1 MMRRFLL
8 TATVLVFFGVCGCE
22 QQTPSPSPKTPDRSR
37 PTPTPQPTHQV
48 LAFTADWCQACQ
60 QDKPKLAELRRQG
73 VKVVEIDYD
82 ARPDLVRKYRVRR
95 LPTYIVLKDGKEVER
110 TEDIF
115 LLIKILR
122 FIFKLI
128 F

>member
-8 TATVLVFFGVCGCE
+8 TATVLVLLCGCE
-22 QQTPSPSPKTPDRSR
+22 TQTPRQEAPDRSR
-37 PTPTPQPTHQV
+37 PISTPQTTHQV

-60 QDKPKLAELRRQG
+60 RDKPKLDDLRRQG
-73 VKVVEIDYD
+73 VEVVEIDYD
-82 ARPDLVRKYRVRR
+82 ARPNLVRKYRVRR
-95 LPTYIVLKDGKEVER
+95 LPTYIVLEDGKEVER

>member
-1 MMRRFLL
+1 MRRLLL
-8 TATVLVFFGVCGCE
+8 TATVLVLLCGCQPE
-22 QQTPSPSPKTPDRSR
+22 APDRPGPASR
-37 PTPTPQPTHQV
+37 HQV

-60 QDKPKLAELRRQG
+60 RDKPRLAELRRRG
-73 VKVVEIDYD
+73 VEVVEIDCD
-82 ARPDLVRKYRVRR
+82 ARPDLVRQYRVRR

-122 FIFKLI
+122 FILRLF
-128 F
+128 

>member
-8 TATVLVFFGVCGCE
+8 TATVLVLFCGCE
-22 QQTPSPSPKTPDRSR
+22 VQTPSPSPKTPDRSR
-37 PTPTPQPTHQV
+37 PTPTPQATHQV

-60 QDKPKLAELRRQG
+60 RDKPKLADLRRQG
-73 VKVVEIDYD
+73 VEVIEIDYD
-82 ARPDLVRKYRVRR
+82 ARPDLVQQYRVRR

-110 TEDIF
+110 TESIL
-115 LLIKILR
+115 LLIKILS

>member
-8 TATVLVFFGVCGCE
+8 TATVLVLFCGCE
-22 QQTPSPSPKTPDRSR
+22 PQAPSPSPKTPDRPR
-37 PTPTPQPTHQV
+37 PTPTPQTTHQV

-60 QDKPKLAELRRQG
+60 QDKPKLADLRRQG
-73 VKVVEIDYD
+73 VEVVEIDYD

-95 LPTYIVLKDGKEVER
+95 LPTYIVLKDGEEVER
-110 TEDIF
+110 TESIL

-122 FIFKLI
+122 FILRLF
-128 F
+128 

>member
-1 MMRRFLL
+1 MMRRLLL
-8 TATVLVFFGVCGCE
+8 TATVLVLLAGCE
-22 QQTPSPSPKTPDRSR
+22 TQTPRQEAPDRSH
-37 PTPTPQPTHQV
+37 PTPTPQTTHQV

-60 QDKPKLAELRRQG
+60 QDKPKLADLRRQG
-73 VKVVEIDYD
+73 VEMVEIDYN

>member
-1 MMRRFLL
+1 MRRFLL
-8 TATVLVFFGVCGCE
+8 TATVLVLFCGCE
-22 QQTPSPSPKTPDRSR
+22 VQTPSPSPKAPDRSC
-37 PTPTPQPTHQV
+37 PTPTPQTSHQV

-60 QDKPKLAELRRQG
+60 RDKPKLADLRRQG
-73 VKVVEIDYD
+73 VEVIEIDYD
-82 ARPDLVRKYRVRR
+82 ARPDLVRKYGVRR

>member
-1 MMRRFLL
+1 MMRRLLL
-8 TATVLVFFGVCGCE
+8 TATVLVLFCGCE
-22 QQTPSPSPKTPDRSR
+22 QQTPSLSPKTPDRSR
-37 PTPTPQPTHQV
+37 PIPTPQATHQV
-48 LAFTADWCQACQ
+48 LAFTADWCRAWQR
-60 QDKPKLAELRRQG
+60 DKPKLAELRRQG
-73 VKVVEIDYD
+73 VEVIEIDYD

>member
-1 MMRRFLL
+1 MRRFLL
-8 TATVLVFFGVCGCE
+8 TATVLVLFCGCE
-22 QQTPSPSPKTPDRSR
+22 VQTPSPSPKAPDRSC
-37 PTPTPQPTHQV
+37 PTPTPQTSHQV

-60 QDKPKLAELRRQG
+60 RDKPKLADLRRQG
-73 VKVVEIDYD
+73 AEVIEIDYD
-82 ARPDLVRKYRVRR
+82 ARPDLVRKYGVRR

>member
-22 QQTPSPSPKTPDRSR
+22 PQTRCPSPKTPDRSR
-37 PTPTPQPTHQV
+37 PTPTHQV
-48 LAFTADWCQACQ
+48 YAFTADWCQACQ
-60 QDKPKLAELRRQG
+60 QDKPKLADLRRQG
-73 VKVVEIDYD
+73 VEVVEIDYD

-95 LPTYIVLKDGKEVER
+95 LPTYIVLKDGEEVER
-110 TEDIF
+110 TESIL

-122 FIFKLI
+122 FLLRLF
-128 F
+128 

>member
-8 TATVLVFFGVCGCE
+8 TATVLVLFCGCE
-22 QQTPSPSPKTPDRSR
+22 TQTPRQEAPDRSR
-37 PTPTPQPTHQV
+37 PTPTPQSAHQV

-73 VKVVEIDYD
+73 VEVVEINYD
-82 ARPDLVRKYRVRR
+82 ARPDLVQKYRVRR

-115 LLIKILR
+115 LLIRFLR

>member
-1 MMRRFLL
+1 MRRFLL
-8 TATVLVFFGVCGCE
+8 TATVLVLFCGCE
-22 QQTPSPSPKTPDRSR
+22 VQTPSPSPKTPDRSR
-37 PTPTPQPTHQV
+37 PTPTPQATHQV

-60 QDKPKLAELRRQG
+60 RDKPKLADLRRQG
-73 VKVVEIDYD
+73 VKVIEIDYD

-95 LPTYIVLKDGKEVER
+95 LPTYIVLKDGEEVER

>member
-1 MMRRFLL
+1 MMRRLLL
-8 TATVLVFFGVCGCE
+8 TATVLVLLCGCE
-22 QQTPSPSPKTPDRSR
+22 TQTPRQEAPDRSR
-37 PTPTPQPTHQV
+37 PTPTPQTTYQV

-73 VKVVEIDYD
+73 VEVVEIDYD
-82 ARPDLVRKYRVRR
+82 TRPDLVRKYRVRR

>member
-1 MMRRFLL
+1 MMCRFLL
-8 TATVLVFFGVCGCE
+8 TATVLVFLGVCGCE
-22 QQTPSPSPKTPDRSR
+22 PQTPSPSPETPDR
-37 PTPTPQPTHQV
+37 PQPTHQV
-48 LAFTADWCQACQ
+48 YAFTADWCQACL
-60 QDKPKLAELRRQG
+60 QDKPKLADLRRRG
-73 VKVVEIDYD
+73 VEVVEIDYD

-95 LPTYIVLKDGKEVER
+95 LPTYIVLKDGEEVER
-110 TEDIF
+110 TESIL

>member
-8 TATVLVFFGVCGCE
+8 AATVLVLLCGCE
-22 QQTPSPSPKTPDRSR
+22 TQTPRQEAPDRSR
-37 PTPTPQPTHQV
+37 PTPTHQV
-48 LAFTADWCQACQ
+48 YAFTADWCQACQ
-60 QDKPKLAELRRQG
+60 QDKPKLADLRRQG
-73 VKVVEIDYD
+73 VEVIEIDYD

-122 FIFKLI
+122 FIFKLL

>member
-8 TATVLVFFGVCGCE
+8 TATVLVLLCGCE
-22 QQTPSPSPKTPDRSR
+22 TQTPHQEAPDRSR
-37 PTPTPQPTHQV
+37 PAPTPHTTHQV

-60 QDKPKLAELRRQG
+60 RDKPKLAELRRQG
-73 VKVVEIDYD
+73 VEVVEIDYD

>member
-8 TATVLVFFGVCGCE
+8 TATVLVLFCGCE
-22 QQTPSPSPKTPDRSR
+22 PQAPSPSPKTPDRSR
-37 PTPTPQPTHQV
+37 PTPTPQTTHQV

-60 QDKPKLAELRRQG
+60 RDKPKLADLRRQG
-73 VKVVEIDYD
+73 VEVIEIDYD

-95 LPTYIVLKDGKEVER
+95 LPTYIVLKNGEEVER
-110 TEDIF
+110 TESIL

-122 FIFKLI
+122 FILKL